1 MSRRFNVQKA
11 ATRTAVRRIL
21 VSRGDPCI
29 AAEGIRFERSK
40 IFPAVKYFVTYESVK
55 DMLSSFLRP
64 NYALYVYIRYF

>member
-1 MSRRFNVQKA
+1 MQKA

-64 NYALYVYIRYF
+64 NYAIYVYIRYF